1 MIKINLFELFVKIGV
16 DDQASDK
23 VSKISSLLKSGLAKA
38 AKVAAV
44 KVAAAATAV
53 GVLAKK
59 SLDAYADF
67 EQLTGGVETLFKTSA
82 DTIKNYAANAY
93 KTAGMSANQYME
105 TVTGFSASLIKS
117 LSGDTSKAVAQSTE
131 EISQAYDNQYDAAK
145 DSYDDMYDSAKDA
158 LDKEID
164 DYQKATDKKVELINE
179 EYKEKLKIVDKEE
192 YDRLQAIDAEIEALN
207 KQEEEQKKAE
217 KRKQQ
222 EEKKSQLQE
231 KILQAKT
238 YAEQIAAQ
246 KNYNDYLAEIDADQK
261 SEERKSKIEQ
271 LKDEKQSV
279 KDQATAKR
287 DALKEEQE
295 KEVSQVRDAE
305 SKKVEEMKKA
315 EEESLK
321 ALKRSNDKKLKEL
334 KRYYSEQKKLA
345 EQGAEDVAA
354 NATPEQLKEAA
365 ELANVAIVDM
375 SDNAN
380 KMGTAMESIQNAYQ
394 GFAKQNY
401 TMLDNL
407 KLGYGGTKEEMARLI
422 SDASKLTDVQKEL
435 GVTVDGTDMSF
446 ANIVKAIHV
455 MQVEMGVSGLTA
467 EQAAEAVASGAMTQ
481 EEAYEAMGTTAKEA
495 STTIQGSVSS
505 MKAAWQNLLVGMAD
519 DKQDFGKLIDN
530 FVESVATVGKNIMP
544 RLKKILKGV
553 AKLIKEI
560 VPEIAKELPGIV
572 NDILPD
578 LANAAVD
585 IVKGLVDA
593 LMDNADTLLDTGIKI
608 LDTLI
613 TGIIECIPKIKDLI
627 PTIINAILRIID
639 VLTEH
644 LDEFIEG
651 GIQITLA
658 LLDGIIKAVPK
669 ILEKLPEICQKII
682 DGVLQGLFGLDEGVS
697 NTFGTAFGNAVGGAI
712 EIIKGILSFLNGDFS
727 TGLESAGKG
736 LSDVVGGILGIIDGL
751 LGTSLQEW
759 YDSTRAFFEDFGKN
773 LYNAT
778 HQAELAKLDEETRLS
793 EQTKNVG
800 ATANEYIR
808 QGLSAADAFA
818 KALSDEGISEAIW
831 QQAVGKGIVTYD
843 VNEAYQTLKE
853 TGQIKTATAEGTSNQ
868 INVSMKLHNGVE
880 LARAT
885 AYDNSKANRVAGR
898 QIPAY

>member
-1 MIKINLFELFVKIGV
+1 MFVKIGV

-23 VSKISSLLKSGLAKA
+23 VSKISSSLKSGLAKA
-38 AKVAAV
+38 AKVATAA
-44 KVAAAATAV
+44 VAAAATGI

-82 DTIKNYAANAY
+82 DTVKKYAANAY
-93 KTAGMSANQYME
+93 KTAGLSANEYME
-105 TVTGFSASLIKS
+105 TVTSFSASLIQS
-117 LSGDTSKAVAQSTE
+117 LGGDT
-131 EISQAYDNQYDAAK
+131 
-145 DSYDDMYDSAKDA
+145 
-158 LDKEID
+158 
-164 DYQKATDKKVELINE
+164 
-179 EYKEKLKIVDKEE
+179 
-192 YDRLQAIDAEIEALN
+192 
-207 KQEEEQKKAE
+207 KKAAE
-217 KRKQQ
+217 
-222 EEKKSQLQE
+222 
-231 KILQAKT
+231 
-238 YAEQIAAQ
+238 YA
-246 KNYNDYLAEIDADQK
+246 N
-261 SEERKSKIEQ
+261 
-271 LKDEKQSV
+271 
-279 KDQATAKR
+279 TAI
-287 DALKEEQE
+287 
-295 KEVSQVRDAE
+295 
-305 SKKVEEMKKA
+305 
-315 EEESLK
+315 
-321 ALKRSNDKKLKEL
+321 
-334 KRYYSEQKKLA
+334 
-345 EQGAEDVAA
+345 
-354 NATPEQLKEAA
+354 T
-365 ELANVAIVDM
+365 DM

-380 KMGTAMESIQNAYQ
+380 KMGTDMELIQNAYR
-394 GFAKQNY
+394 GFAKSNY

-407 KLGYGGTKEEMARLI
+407 ALGYGGTKEEMERLI
-422 SDASKLTDVQKEL
+422 ADASKMTDVQKKL
-435 GVTVDGTDMSF
+435 GVTVDETDMSF
-446 ANIVKAIHV
+446 ANIVNAIHV
-455 MQVEMGVSGLTA
+455 V
-467 EQAAEAVASGAMTQ
+467 QANLDI
-481 EEAYEAMGTTAKEA
+481 MGTTSKEA
-495 STTIQGSVSS
+495 STTIQGSISS
-505 MKAAWQNLLVGMAD
+505 MKSAWENLLVGIAD
-519 DKQDFGKLIDN
+519 DSQDFGKLIDN
-530 FVESVATVGKNIMP
+530 FVDSVATVGKNIMP
-544 RLKKILKGV
+544 RIKKILKGV

-560 VPEIAKELPGIV
+560 VPEVAKMLPEIV

-593 LMDNADTLLDTGIKI
+593 LVDNADTLLDTGIKI
-608 LDTLI
+608 LDTI
-613 TGIIECIPKIKDLI
+613 INGIIECIPKIKDLI

-639 VLTEH
+639 VLTDH

-651 GIQITLA
+651 GIEITLA

-697 NTFGTAFGNAVGGAI
+697 NTFGTAFGNAVGSAI

-727 TGLESAGKG
+727 TGLQSAGEG
-736 LSDVVGGILGIIDGL
+736 LSNVVGSILGIIDGL

-759 YDSTRAFFEDFGKN
+759 YDSTRAFFEEFGRN

-800 ATANEYIR
+800 TTANEYIR

-885 AYDNSKANRVAGR
+885 AYDNSRANRVAGR

>member
-1 MIKINLFELFVKIGV
+1 MSKINLFEMFVKIGV

-23 VSKISSLLKSGLAKA
+23 VSKISSSLKSGLAKA
-38 AKVAAV
+38 AKVATAA
-44 KVAAAATAV
+44 VAAAATGI

-82 DTIKNYAANAY
+82 DTVKKYAANAY
-93 KTAGMSANQYME
+93 KTAGLSANEYME
-105 TVTGFSASLIKS
+105 TVTSFSASLIQS
-117 LSGDTSKAVAQSTE
+117 LGGDT
-131 EISQAYDNQYDAAK
+131 
-145 DSYDDMYDSAKDA
+145 
-158 LDKEID
+158 
-164 DYQKATDKKVELINE
+164 
-179 EYKEKLKIVDKEE
+179 
-192 YDRLQAIDAEIEALN
+192 
-207 KQEEEQKKAE
+207 KKAAE
-217 KRKQQ
+217 
-222 EEKKSQLQE
+222 
-231 KILQAKT
+231 
-238 YAEQIAAQ
+238 YA
-246 KNYNDYLAEIDADQK
+246 N
-261 SEERKSKIEQ
+261 
-271 LKDEKQSV
+271 
-279 KDQATAKR
+279 TAI
-287 DALKEEQE
+287 
-295 KEVSQVRDAE
+295 
-305 SKKVEEMKKA
+305 
-315 EEESLK
+315 
-321 ALKRSNDKKLKEL
+321 
-334 KRYYSEQKKLA
+334 
-345 EQGAEDVAA
+345 
-354 NATPEQLKEAA
+354 T
-365 ELANVAIVDM
+365 DM

-380 KMGTAMESIQNAYQ
+380 KMGTDMELIQNAYR
-394 GFAKQNY
+394 GFAKSNY

-407 KLGYGGTKEEMARLI
+407 ALGYGGTKEEMERLI
-422 SDASKLTDVQKEL
+422 ADASKMTDVQKKL
-435 GVTVDGTDMSF
+435 GVTVDETDMSF
-446 ANIVKAIHV
+446 ANIVNAIHV
-455 MQVEMGVSGLTA
+455 V
-467 EQAAEAVASGAMTQ
+467 QANLDI
-481 EEAYEAMGTTAKEA
+481 MGTTSKEA
-495 STTIQGSVSS
+495 STTIQGSISS
-505 MKAAWQNLLVGMAD
+505 MKSAWENLLVGIAD
-519 DKQDFGKLIDN
+519 DSQDFGKLIDN
-530 FVESVATVGKNIMP
+530 FVDSVATVGKNIMP
-544 RLKKILKGV
+544 RIKKILKGV

-560 VPEIAKELPGIV
+560 VPEVAKMLPEIV

-593 LMDNADTLLDTGIKI
+593 LVDNADTLLDTGIKI
-608 LDTLI
+608 LDTI
-613 TGIIECIPKIKDLI
+613 INGIIECIPKIKDLI

-639 VLTEH
+639 VLTDH

-651 GIQITLA
+651 GIEITLA

-697 NTFGTAFGNAVGGAI
+697 NTFGTAFGNAVGSAI

-727 TGLESAGKG
+727 TGLQSAGEG
-736 LSDVVGGILGIIDGL
+736 LSNVVGSILGIIDGL

-759 YDSTRAFFEDFGKN
+759 YDSTRAFFEEFGRN

-800 ATANEYIR
+800 TTANEYIR

-885 AYDNSKANRVAGR
+885 AYDNSRANRVAGR

>member
-1 MIKINLFELFVKIGV
+1 MFVKIGV

-23 VSKISSLLKSGLAKA
+23 VGKISSSLKKGLAAA
-38 AKVAAV
+38 AKVGAAAV
-44 KVAAAATAV
+44 TAAATAI

-82 DTIKNYAANAY
+82 DTVKNYAANAY
-93 KTAGMSANQYME
+93 KTAGLSANEYME
-105 TVTGFSASLIKS
+105 TVTSFSASLIQS
-117 LSGDTSKAVAQSTE
+117 LGGDT
-131 EISQAYDNQYDAAK
+131 
-145 DSYDDMYDSAKDA
+145 
-158 LDKEID
+158 
-164 DYQKATDKKVELINE
+164 
-179 EYKEKLKIVDKEE
+179 
-192 YDRLQAIDAEIEALN
+192 
-207 KQEEEQKKAE
+207 KKAAE
-217 KRKQQ
+217 
-222 EEKKSQLQE
+222 
-231 KILQAKT
+231 
-238 YAEQIAAQ
+238 YA
-246 KNYNDYLAEIDADQK
+246 N
-261 SEERKSKIEQ
+261 
-271 LKDEKQSV
+271 
-279 KDQATAKR
+279 TAI
-287 DALKEEQE
+287 
-295 KEVSQVRDAE
+295 
-305 SKKVEEMKKA
+305 
-315 EEESLK
+315 
-321 ALKRSNDKKLKEL
+321 
-334 KRYYSEQKKLA
+334 
-345 EQGAEDVAA
+345 
-354 NATPEQLKEAA
+354 T
-365 ELANVAIVDM
+365 DM

-380 KMGTAMESIQNAYQ
+380 KMGTSIEMIQNAYQ

-422 SDASKLTDVQKEL
+422 ADASKMTDVQKEL
-435 GVTVDGTDMSF
+435 GVTVDETDMSF
-446 ANIVKAIHV
+446 ANIVNAIHV
-455 MQVEMGVSGLTA
+455 V
-467 EQAAEAVASGAMTQ
+467 QANLDI
-481 EEAYEAMGTTAKEA
+481 MGTTSKEA
-495 STTIQGSVSS
+495 STTIQGSISS
-505 MKAAWQNLLVGMAD
+505 MKSAWENLLVGIAD
-519 DKQDFGKLIDN
+519 DKQDFGKLVDN
-530 FVESVATVGKNIMP
+530 FVDSVATVGKNIMP

-593 LMDNADTLLDTGIKI
+593 LLDNAETLLDTGIKI
-608 LDTLI
+608 LDTI
-613 TGIIECIPKIKDLI
+613 INGIIECIPKIKDLI

-651 GIQITLA
+651 GIQIALA

-697 NTFGTAFGNAVGGAI
+697 NTFSTAFGGAVGGAI

-736 LSDVVGGILGIIDGL
+736 LSDVVGGILGTIDTL
-751 LGTSLQEW
+751 FGTSLSQW
-759 YDSTRAFFEDFGKN
+759 YDDTRTFFNQFGQD
-773 LYNAT
+773 LYNAM
-778 HQAELAKLDEETRLS
+778 HQMELAKLEENERLQQ
-793 EQTKNVG
+793 QTSGVG
-800 ATANEYIR
+800 ITANEYMR
-808 QGLSAADAFA
+808 QGLAAADAFA
-818 KALSDEGISEAIW
+818 KALSDKGINEAIW
-831 QQAVGKGIVTYD
+831 QEAVEKGIVTYD

-868 INVSMKLHNGVE
+868 INISMKMNNGVE

>member
-1 MIKINLFELFVKIGV
+1 MSKINLFEMFVKIGV

-23 VSKISSLLKSGLAKA
+23 VSKISSSLKSGLAKA
-38 AKVAAV
+38 AKVATAA
-44 KVAAAATAV
+44 VAAAATGI

-82 DTIKNYAANAY
+82 DTVKKYAANAY
-93 KTAGMSANQYME
+93 KTAGLSANEYME
-105 TVTGFSASLIKS
+105 TVTSFSASLIQS
-117 LSGDTSKAVAQSTE
+117 LGGDT
-131 EISQAYDNQYDAAK
+131 
-145 DSYDDMYDSAKDA
+145 
-158 LDKEID
+158 
-164 DYQKATDKKVELINE
+164 
-179 EYKEKLKIVDKEE
+179 
-192 YDRLQAIDAEIEALN
+192 
-207 KQEEEQKKAE
+207 KKAAE
-217 KRKQQ
+217 
-222 EEKKSQLQE
+222 
-231 KILQAKT
+231 
-238 YAEQIAAQ
+238 YA
-246 KNYNDYLAEIDADQK
+246 N
-261 SEERKSKIEQ
+261 
-271 LKDEKQSV
+271 
-279 KDQATAKR
+279 TAI
-287 DALKEEQE
+287 
-295 KEVSQVRDAE
+295 
-305 SKKVEEMKKA
+305 
-315 EEESLK
+315 
-321 ALKRSNDKKLKEL
+321 
-334 KRYYSEQKKLA
+334 
-345 EQGAEDVAA
+345 
-354 NATPEQLKEAA
+354 T
-365 ELANVAIVDM
+365 DM

-380 KMGTAMESIQNAYQ
+380 KMGTDMELIQNAYR
-394 GFAKQNY
+394 GFAKSNY

-407 KLGYGGTKEEMARLI
+407 ALGYGGTKEEMERLI
-422 SDASKLTDVQKEL
+422 ADASKMTDVQKKL
-435 GVTVDGTDMSF
+435 GVTVDETDMSF
-446 ANIVKAIHV
+446 ANIVNAIHV
-455 MQVEMGVSGLTA
+455 V
-467 EQAAEAVASGAMTQ
+467 QANLDI
-481 EEAYEAMGTTAKEA
+481 MGTTSKEA
-495 STTIQGSVSS
+495 STTIQGSISS
-505 MKAAWQNLLVGMAD
+505 MKSAWENLLVGIAD
-519 DKQDFGKLIDN
+519 DSQDFGKLIDN
-530 FVESVATVGKNIMP
+530 FVDSVATVGKNIMP
-544 RLKKILKGV
+544 RIKKILKGV

-560 VPEIAKELPGIV
+560 VPEVAKMLPEIV

-593 LMDNADTLLDTGIKI
+593 LVDNADTLLDTGIKI
-608 LDTLI
+608 LDTI
-613 TGIIECIPKIKDLI
+613 INGIIECIPKIKDLI

-639 VLTEH
+639 VLTDH

-651 GIQITLA
+651 GIEITLA

-697 NTFGTAFGNAVGGAI
+697 NTFGTAFGTAVGSAI

-727 TGLESAGKG
+727 TGLQSAGEG
-736 LSDVVGGILGIIDGL
+736 LSNVVGSILGIIDGL

-759 YDSTRAFFEDFGKN
+759 YDSTRAFFEEFGRN

-800 ATANEYIR
+800 TTANEYIR

-885 AYDNSKANRVAGR
+885 AYDNSRANRVAGR

>member
-1 MIKINLFELFVKIGV
+1 MIKINLFEMFVKIGV

-23 VSKISSLLKSGLAKA
+23 VGKISSSLKKGLAAA
-38 AKVAAV
+38 AKVGAAAV
-44 KVAAAATAV
+44 TAAATAI

-82 DTIKNYAANAY
+82 DTVKNYAANAY
-93 KTAGMSANQYME
+93 KTAGLSANEYME
-105 TVTGFSASLIKS
+105 TVTSFSASLIQS
-117 LSGDTSKAVAQSTE
+117 LGGDT
-131 EISQAYDNQYDAAK
+131 
-145 DSYDDMYDSAKDA
+145 
-158 LDKEID
+158 
-164 DYQKATDKKVELINE
+164 
-179 EYKEKLKIVDKEE
+179 
-192 YDRLQAIDAEIEALN
+192 
-207 KQEEEQKKAE
+207 KKAAE
-217 KRKQQ
+217 
-222 EEKKSQLQE
+222 
-231 KILQAKT
+231 
-238 YAEQIAAQ
+238 YA
-246 KNYNDYLAEIDADQK
+246 N
-261 SEERKSKIEQ
+261 
-271 LKDEKQSV
+271 
-279 KDQATAKR
+279 TAI
-287 DALKEEQE
+287 
-295 KEVSQVRDAE
+295 
-305 SKKVEEMKKA
+305 
-315 EEESLK
+315 
-321 ALKRSNDKKLKEL
+321 
-334 KRYYSEQKKLA
+334 
-345 EQGAEDVAA
+345 
-354 NATPEQLKEAA
+354 T
-365 ELANVAIVDM
+365 DM

-380 KMGTAMESIQNAYQ
+380 KMGTSIEMIQNAYQ

-422 SDASKLTDVQKEL
+422 ADASKMTDVQKEL
-435 GVTVDGTDMSF
+435 GVTVDETDMSF
-446 ANIVKAIHV
+446 ANIVNAIHV
-455 MQVEMGVSGLTA
+455 V
-467 EQAAEAVASGAMTQ
+467 QANLDI
-481 EEAYEAMGTTAKEA
+481 MGTTSKEA
-495 STTIQGSVSS
+495 STTIQGSISS
-505 MKAAWQNLLVGMAD
+505 MKSAWENLLVGIAD
-519 DKQDFGKLIDN
+519 DKQDFGKLVDN
-530 FVESVATVGKNIMP
+530 FVDSVATVGKNIMP

-593 LMDNADTLLDTGIKI
+593 LLDNAETLLDTGIKI
-608 LDTLI
+608 LDTI
-613 TGIIECIPKIKDLI
+613 INGIIECIPKIKDLI

-651 GIQITLA
+651 GIQIALA

-697 NTFGTAFGNAVGGAI
+697 NTFSTAFGGAVGGAI

-736 LSDVVGGILGIIDGL
+736 LSDVVGGILGTIDTL
-751 LGTSLQEW
+751 FGTSLSQW
-759 YDSTRAFFEDFGKN
+759 YDDTRTFFNQFGQD

-778 HQAELAKLDEETRLS
+778 HQMELAKLEENERLQQ
-793 EQTKNVG
+793 QTSGVG
-800 ATANEYIR
+800 ITANEYMR
-808 QGLSAADAFA
+808 QGLAAADAFA
-818 KALSDEGISEAIW
+818 KALSDKGINEAIW
-831 QQAVGKGIVTYD
+831 QEAVEKGIVTYD

-868 INVSMKLHNGVE
+868 INISMKMNNGVE

>member
-1 MIKINLFELFVKIGV
+1 MFVKIGV

-23 VSKISSLLKSGLAKA
+23 VSKISSSLKSGLAKA
-38 AKVAAV
+38 AKVAAAA
-44 KVAAAATAV
+44 VASAATAI

-105 TVTGFSASLIKS
+105 TVTGFSASLIQS
-117 LSGDTSKAVAQSTE
+117 LSGDTSKAVTQSTE
-131 EISQAYDNQYDAAK
+131 EISQAYDDQYDAAK
-145 DSYDDMYDSAKDA
+145 DSYDDMYDAAKDA

-207 KQEEEQKKAE
+207 KQEDEQKKAE

-222 EEKKSQLQE
+222 EEKKAQLQE

-238 YAEQIAAQ
+238 YAEQLAAQ
-246 KNYNDYLAEIDADQK
+246 KNYNDYLAEIAADQK

-279 KDQATAKR
+279 KDKASAKR

-380 KMGTAMESIQNAYQ
+380 KMGSDLETLRTAYA
-394 GFAKQNY
+394 GFAKGQFLL
-401 TMLDNL
+401 LDNL
-407 KLGYGGTKEEMARLI
+407 KLGYGGTQEEMARLI
-422 SDASKLTDVQKEL
+422 ADASKMTDVQKEL
-435 GVTVDGTDMSF
+435 GMTVDGTDMSF

-455 MQVEMGVSGLTA
+455 VQANMGI
-467 EQAAEAVASGAMTQ
+467 
-481 EEAYEAMGTTAKEA
+481 MGTTSKEA

-519 DKQDFGKLIDN
+519 DKQDFGKLVDN
-530 FVESVATVGKNIMP
+530 FVESVSTVGKNIMP
-544 RLKKILKGV
+544 RIKEILKGI

-593 LMDNADTLLDTGIKI
+593 LLDNADTLLDTGIKI
-608 LDTLI
+608 LDTI
-613 TGIIECIPKIKDLI
+613 INGIIECIPKIKDLI

-651 GIQITLA
+651 GIQIALA
-658 LLDGIIKAVPK
+658 LLDGIIQAVPK

-682 DGVLQGLFGLDEGVS
+682 DGVLQGLFGLDESVS
-697 NTFGTAFGNAVGGAI
+697 NTFSTAFGDAVGGAI

-736 LSDVVGGILGIIDGL
+736 LSDVVGGILGTIDTL
-751 LGTSLQEW
+751 FDTSLSQW
-759 YDSTRAFFEDFGKN
+759 YDDTRAFFTQFGQD

-778 HQAELAKLDEETRLS
+778 HQMELAKLEENERLQQ
-793 EQTKNVG
+793 QTSGVG
-800 ATANEYIR
+800 LAANEYMR
-808 QGLSAADAFA
+808 QGLAAADAFA
-818 KALSDEGISEAIW
+818 KALSDKGINEAIW
-831 QQAVGKGIVTYD
+831 QEAVEKGIVTYD
-843 VNEAYQTLKE
+843 VNEAYKTLKE

-868 INVSMKLHNGVE
+868 INISMKMNNGVE

>member
-1 MIKINLFELFVKIGV
+1 VIKINLFEMFVKIGV

-23 VSKISSLLKSGLAKA
+23 VGKISSSLKKGLAAA
-38 AKVAAV
+38 AKVGAAAV
-44 KVAAAATAV
+44 TAAATAI

-82 DTIKNYAANAY
+82 DTVKNYAANAY
-93 KTAGMSANQYME
+93 KTAGLSANEYME
-105 TVTGFSASLIKS
+105 TVTSFSASLIQS
-117 LSGDTSKAVAQSTE
+117 LGGDT
-131 EISQAYDNQYDAAK
+131 
-145 DSYDDMYDSAKDA
+145 
-158 LDKEID
+158 
-164 DYQKATDKKVELINE
+164 
-179 EYKEKLKIVDKEE
+179 
-192 YDRLQAIDAEIEALN
+192 
-207 KQEEEQKKAE
+207 KKAAE
-217 KRKQQ
+217 
-222 EEKKSQLQE
+222 
-231 KILQAKT
+231 
-238 YAEQIAAQ
+238 YA
-246 KNYNDYLAEIDADQK
+246 N
-261 SEERKSKIEQ
+261 
-271 LKDEKQSV
+271 
-279 KDQATAKR
+279 TAI
-287 DALKEEQE
+287 
-295 KEVSQVRDAE
+295 
-305 SKKVEEMKKA
+305 
-315 EEESLK
+315 
-321 ALKRSNDKKLKEL
+321 
-334 KRYYSEQKKLA
+334 
-345 EQGAEDVAA
+345 
-354 NATPEQLKEAA
+354 T
-365 ELANVAIVDM
+365 DM

-380 KMGTAMESIQNAYQ
+380 KMGTSIEMIQNAYQ

-422 SDASKLTDVQKEL
+422 ADASKMTDVQKEL
-435 GVTVDGTDMSF
+435 GVTVDETDMSF
-446 ANIVKAIHV
+446 ANIVNAIHV
-455 MQVEMGVSGLTA
+455 V
-467 EQAAEAVASGAMTQ
+467 QANLDI
-481 EEAYEAMGTTAKEA
+481 MGTTSKEA
-495 STTIQGSVSS
+495 STTIQGSISS
-505 MKAAWQNLLVGMAD
+505 MKSAWENLLVGIAD
-519 DKQDFGKLIDN
+519 DKQDFGKLVDN
-530 FVESVATVGKNIMP
+530 FVDSVATVGKNIMP

-593 LMDNADTLLDTGIKI
+593 LLDNAETLLDTGIKI
-608 LDTLI
+608 LDTI
-613 TGIIECIPKIKDLI
+613 INGIIECIPKIKDLI

-651 GIQITLA
+651 GIQIALA

-697 NTFGTAFGNAVGGAI
+697 NTFSTAFGGAVGGAI

-736 LSDVVGGILGIIDGL
+736 LSDVVGGILGTIDTL
-751 LGTSLQEW
+751 FGTSLSQW
-759 YDSTRAFFEDFGKN
+759 YDDTRTFFNQFGQD

-778 HQAELAKLDEETRLS
+778 HQMELAKLEENERLQQ
-793 EQTKNVG
+793 QTSGVG
-800 ATANEYIR
+800 ITANEYMR
-808 QGLSAADAFA
+808 QGLAAADAFA
-818 KALSDEGISEAIW
+818 KALSDKGINEAIW
-831 QQAVGKGIVTYD
+831 QEAVEKGIVTYD

-868 INVSMKLHNGVE
+868 INISMKMNNGVE

>member
-1 MIKINLFELFVKIGV
+1 M
-16 DDQASDK
+16 
-23 VSKISSLLKSGLAKA
+23 
-38 AKVAAV
+38 
-44 KVAAAATAV
+44 
-53 GVLAKK
+53 
-59 SLDAYADF
+59 
-67 EQLTGGVETLFKTSA
+67 
-82 DTIKNYAANAY
+82 
-93 KTAGMSANQYME
+93 
-105 TVTGFSASLIKS
+105 
-117 LSGDTSKAVAQSTE
+117 
-131 EISQAYDNQYDAAK
+131 
-145 DSYDDMYDSAKDA
+145 
-158 LDKEID
+158 
-164 DYQKATDKKVELINE
+164 
-179 EYKEKLKIVDKEE
+179 
-192 YDRLQAIDAEIEALN
+192 
-207 KQEEEQKKAE
+207 
-217 KRKQQ
+217 
-222 EEKKSQLQE
+222 
-231 KILQAKT
+231 
-238 YAEQIAAQ
+238 
-246 KNYNDYLAEIDADQK
+246 
-261 SEERKSKIEQ
+261 
-271 LKDEKQSV
+271 
-279 KDQATAKR
+279 
-287 DALKEEQE
+287 
-295 KEVSQVRDAE
+295 
-305 SKKVEEMKKA
+305 
-315 EEESLK
+315 
-321 ALKRSNDKKLKEL
+321 
-334 KRYYSEQKKLA
+334 
-345 EQGAEDVAA
+345 
-354 NATPEQLKEAA
+354 
-365 ELANVAIVDM
+365 
-375 SDNAN
+375 
-380 KMGTAMESIQNAYQ
+380 
-394 GFAKQNY
+394 
-401 TMLDNL
+401 
-407 KLGYGGTKEEMARLI
+407 YGGTKEEMARLI
-422 SDASKLTDVQKEL
+422 SDASKMTDVQKEL

-446 ANIVKAIHV
+446 ANIVNAIHV
-455 MQVEMGVSGLTA
+455 V
-467 EQAAEAVASGAMTQ
+467 QANLDI
-481 EEAYEAMGTTAKEA
+481 MGTTSKEA
-495 STTIQGSVSS
+495 STTIQGSISS
-505 MKAAWQNLLVGMAD
+505 MKAAWENLLVGMAD
-519 DKQDFGKLIDN
+519 DKQDFGKLVDN
-530 FVESVATVGKNIMP
+530 FVDSVATVGKNIMP

-560 VPEIAKELPGIV
+560 VPEVAKMLPEIV

-593 LMDNADTLLDTGIKI
+593 LVDNADTLLDTGIKI

-639 VLTEH
+639 VLTDH

-658 LLDGIIKAVPK
+658 LLDGIIQAVPK

-697 NTFGTAFGNAVGGAI
+697 NTFSTAFGGAVGGAI

-727 TGLESAGKG
+727 TGLQSAGEG
-736 LSDVVGGILGIIDGL
+736 LSNVVGGILGIIDGL

-800 ATANEYIR
+800 TTANEYIR

-885 AYDNSKANRVAGR
+885 AYDNSRANRVAGR

>member
-1 MIKINLFELFVKIGV
+1 MIKINLFEMFVKIGV

-23 VSKISSLLKSGLAKA
+23 VGKISSSLKKGLAAA
-38 AKVAAV
+38 AKVGAAAV
-44 KVAAAATAV
+44 TAAATAI

-82 DTIKNYAANAY
+82 DTVKNYAANAY
-93 KTAGMSANQYME
+93 KTAGLSANEYME
-105 TVTGFSASLIKS
+105 TVTSFSASLIQS
-117 LSGDTSKAVAQSTE
+117 LGGDT
-131 EISQAYDNQYDAAK
+131 
-145 DSYDDMYDSAKDA
+145 
-158 LDKEID
+158 
-164 DYQKATDKKVELINE
+164 
-179 EYKEKLKIVDKEE
+179 
-192 YDRLQAIDAEIEALN
+192 
-207 KQEEEQKKAE
+207 KKAAE
-217 KRKQQ
+217 
-222 EEKKSQLQE
+222 
-231 KILQAKT
+231 
-238 YAEQIAAQ
+238 YA
-246 KNYNDYLAEIDADQK
+246 N
-261 SEERKSKIEQ
+261 
-271 LKDEKQSV
+271 
-279 KDQATAKR
+279 TAI
-287 DALKEEQE
+287 
-295 KEVSQVRDAE
+295 
-305 SKKVEEMKKA
+305 
-315 EEESLK
+315 
-321 ALKRSNDKKLKEL
+321 
-334 KRYYSEQKKLA
+334 
-345 EQGAEDVAA
+345 
-354 NATPEQLKEAA
+354 T
-365 ELANVAIVDM
+365 DM

-380 KMGTAMESIQNAYQ
+380 KMGTSIEMIQNAYQ

-422 SDASKLTDVQKEL
+422 ADASKMTDVQKEL
-435 GVTVDGTDMSF
+435 GVTVDETDMSF
-446 ANIVKAIHV
+446 ANIVNAIHV
-455 MQVEMGVSGLTA
+455 V
-467 EQAAEAVASGAMTQ
+467 QANLDI
-481 EEAYEAMGTTAKEA
+481 MGTTSKEA
-495 STTIQGSVSS
+495 STTIQGSISS
-505 MKAAWQNLLVGMAD
+505 MKSAWENLLVGIAD
-519 DKQDFGKLIDN
+519 DKQDFGKLVDN
-530 FVESVATVGKNIMP
+530 FVDSVATVGKNIMP

-593 LMDNADTLLDTGIKI
+593 LLDNAETLLDTGIKI
-608 LDTLI
+608 LDTI
-613 TGIIECIPKIKDLI
+613 INGIIECIPKIKDLI

-651 GIQITLA
+651 GIQIALA

-697 NTFGTAFGNAVGGAI
+697 NTFSTAFGGAVGGAI

-736 LSDVVGGILGIIDGL
+736 LSDVVGGILGTIDTL
-751 LGTSLQEW
+751 FGTSLSQW
-759 YDSTRAFFEDFGKN
+759 YDDTRTFFNQFGQD
-773 LYNAT
+773 LYNAM
-778 HQAELAKLDEETRLS
+778 HQMELAKLEENERLQQ
-793 EQTKNVG
+793 QTSGVG
-800 ATANEYIR
+800 ITANEYMR
-808 QGLSAADAFA
+808 QGLAAADAFA
-818 KALSDEGISEAIW
+818 KALSDKGINEAIW
-831 QQAVGKGIVTYD
+831 QEAVEKGIVTYD

-868 INVSMKLHNGVE
+868 INISMKMNNGVE

>member
-1 MIKINLFELFVKIGV
+1 VIKINLFEMFVKIGV

-23 VSKISSLLKSGLAKA
+23 VGKISSSLKKGLAAA
-38 AKVAAV
+38 AKVGAAAV
-44 KVAAAATAV
+44 TAAATAI

-82 DTIKNYAANAY
+82 DTVKNYAANAY
-93 KTAGMSANQYME
+93 KTAGLSANEYME
-105 TVTGFSASLIKS
+105 TVTSFSASLIQS
-117 LSGDTSKAVAQSTE
+117 LGGDT
-131 EISQAYDNQYDAAK
+131 
-145 DSYDDMYDSAKDA
+145 
-158 LDKEID
+158 
-164 DYQKATDKKVELINE
+164 
-179 EYKEKLKIVDKEE
+179 
-192 YDRLQAIDAEIEALN
+192 
-207 KQEEEQKKAE
+207 KKAAE
-217 KRKQQ
+217 
-222 EEKKSQLQE
+222 
-231 KILQAKT
+231 
-238 YAEQIAAQ
+238 YA
-246 KNYNDYLAEIDADQK
+246 N
-261 SEERKSKIEQ
+261 
-271 LKDEKQSV
+271 
-279 KDQATAKR
+279 TAI
-287 DALKEEQE
+287 
-295 KEVSQVRDAE
+295 
-305 SKKVEEMKKA
+305 
-315 EEESLK
+315 
-321 ALKRSNDKKLKEL
+321 
-334 KRYYSEQKKLA
+334 
-345 EQGAEDVAA
+345 
-354 NATPEQLKEAA
+354 T
-365 ELANVAIVDM
+365 DM

-380 KMGTAMESIQNAYQ
+380 KMGTSIEMIQNAYQ

-422 SDASKLTDVQKEL
+422 ADASKMTDVQKEL
-435 GVTVDGTDMSF
+435 GVTVDETDMSF
-446 ANIVKAIHV
+446 ANIVNAIHV
-455 MQVEMGVSGLTA
+455 V
-467 EQAAEAVASGAMTQ
+467 QANLDI
-481 EEAYEAMGTTAKEA
+481 MGTTSKEA
-495 STTIQGSVSS
+495 STTIQGSISS
-505 MKAAWQNLLVGMAD
+505 MKSAWENLLVGIAD
-519 DKQDFGKLIDN
+519 DKQDFGKLVDN
-530 FVESVATVGKNIMP
+530 FVDSVATVGKNIMP

-593 LMDNADTLLDTGIKI
+593 LLDNAETLLDTGIKI
-608 LDTLI
+608 LDTI
-613 TGIIECIPKIKDLI
+613 INGIIECIPKIKDLI

-651 GIQITLA
+651 GIQIALA

-697 NTFGTAFGNAVGGAI
+697 NTFSTAFGGAVGGAI

-736 LSDVVGGILGIIDGL
+736 LSDVVGGILGTIDTL
-751 LGTSLQEW
+751 FGTSLSQW
-759 YDSTRAFFEDFGKN
+759 YDDTRTFFNQFGQD
-773 LYNAT
+773 LYNAM
-778 HQAELAKLDEETRLS
+778 HQMELAKLEENERLQQ
-793 EQTKNVG
+793 QTSGVG
-800 ATANEYIR
+800 ITANEYMR
-808 QGLSAADAFA
+808 QGLAAADAFA
-818 KALSDEGISEAIW
+818 KALSDKGINEAIW
-831 QQAVGKGIVTYD
+831 QEAVEKGIVTYD

-868 INVSMKLHNGVE
+868 INISMKMNNGVE

>member
-1 MIKINLFELFVKIGV
+1 MIKINLFEMFVKIGV

-23 VSKISSLLKSGLAKA
+23 VGKISSSLKKGLAAA
-38 AKVAAV
+38 AKVGAAAV
-44 KVAAAATAV
+44 TAASTAI

-82 DTIKNYAANAY
+82 DTVKNYAANAY
-93 KTAGMSANQYME
+93 KTAGLSANEYME
-105 TVTGFSASLIKS
+105 TVTSFSASLIQS
-117 LSGDTSKAVAQSTE
+117 LGGDT
-131 EISQAYDNQYDAAK
+131 
-145 DSYDDMYDSAKDA
+145 
-158 LDKEID
+158 
-164 DYQKATDKKVELINE
+164 
-179 EYKEKLKIVDKEE
+179 
-192 YDRLQAIDAEIEALN
+192 
-207 KQEEEQKKAE
+207 KKAAE
-217 KRKQQ
+217 
-222 EEKKSQLQE
+222 
-231 KILQAKT
+231 
-238 YAEQIAAQ
+238 YA
-246 KNYNDYLAEIDADQK
+246 N
-261 SEERKSKIEQ
+261 
-271 LKDEKQSV
+271 
-279 KDQATAKR
+279 TAI
-287 DALKEEQE
+287 
-295 KEVSQVRDAE
+295 
-305 SKKVEEMKKA
+305 
-315 EEESLK
+315 
-321 ALKRSNDKKLKEL
+321 
-334 KRYYSEQKKLA
+334 
-345 EQGAEDVAA
+345 
-354 NATPEQLKEAA
+354 T
-365 ELANVAIVDM
+365 DM

-380 KMGTAMESIQNAYQ
+380 KMGTSIEMIQNAYQ

-422 SDASKLTDVQKEL
+422 ADASKMTDVQKEL
-435 GVTVDGTDMSF
+435 GVTVDETDMSF
-446 ANIVKAIHV
+446 ANIVNAIHV
-455 MQVEMGVSGLTA
+455 V
-467 EQAAEAVASGAMTQ
+467 QANLDI
-481 EEAYEAMGTTAKEA
+481 MGTTSKEA
-495 STTIQGSVSS
+495 STTIQGSISS
-505 MKAAWQNLLVGMAD
+505 MKSAWENLLVGIAD
-519 DKQDFGKLIDN
+519 DKQDFGKLVDN
-530 FVESVATVGKNIMP
+530 FVDSVATVGKNIMP

-593 LMDNADTLLDTGIKI
+593 LLDNAETLLDTGIKI
-608 LDTLI
+608 LDTI
-613 TGIIECIPKIKDLI
+613 INGIIECIPKIKDLI

-651 GIQITLA
+651 GIQIALA

-697 NTFGTAFGNAVGGAI
+697 NTFSTAFGGAVGGAI

-736 LSDVVGGILGIIDGL
+736 LSDVVGGILGTIDTL
-751 LGTSLQEW
+751 FGTSLSQW
-759 YDSTRAFFEDFGKN
+759 YDDTRTFFNQFGQD

-778 HQAELAKLDEETRLS
+778 HQMELAKLEENERLQQ
-793 EQTKNVG
+793 QTSGVG
-800 ATANEYIR
+800 ITANEYMR
-808 QGLSAADAFA
+808 QGLAAADAFA
-818 KALSDEGISEAIW
+818 KALSDKGINEAIW
-831 QQAVGKGIVTYD
+831 QEAVEKGIVTYD

-868 INVSMKLHNGVE
+868 INISMKMNNGVE

>member
-1 MIKINLFELFVKIGV
+1 MGKINLFELFVKIGV

-23 VSKISSLLKSGLAKA
+23 VSKISSSLKNGLAKA
-38 AKVAAV
+38 AKVAASA
-44 KVAAAATAV
+44 VAAAATAI

-105 TVTGFSASLIKS
+105 TVTSFSASLIQS
-117 LSGDTSKAVAQSTE
+117 LIGDTSKAVTQSTE
-131 EISQAYDNQYDAAK
+131 EISQAYDDQYDAAK
-145 DSYDDMYDSAKDA
+145 DSYDDMYDAAKDA

-222 EEKKSQLQE
+222 EEKKAQLQE

-238 YAEQIAAQ
+238 YAEQLAAQ

-261 SEERKSKIEQ
+261 SEDRKSKIKQ
-271 LKDEKQSV
+271 LKDEKQNV
-279 KDQATAKR
+279 KDQASAKR

-321 ALKRSNDKKLKEL
+321 ALKRSNNKKLKEL
-334 KRYYSEQKKLA
+334 KRYYTEQKKLA

-354 NATPEQLKEAA
+354 SATPEQLKEAA

-375 SDNAN
+375 SDNVN
-380 KMGTAMESIQNAYQ
+380 KMGTSMESIQNAYQ

-455 MQVEMGVSGLTA
+455 V
-467 EQAAEAVASGAMTQ
+467 QANMDI
-481 EEAYEAMGTTAKEA
+481 MGTTSKEA

-519 DKQDFGKLIDN
+519 DKQDFGKLVDN
-530 FVESVATVGKNIMP
+530 FVESVSTVGKNIMP
-544 RLKKILKGV
+544 RIKKILKGI

-593 LMDNADTLLDTGIKI
+593 LLDNAETLLDTGIKI

-613 TGIIECIPKIKDLI
+613 TGIVECIPKIKDLI
-627 PTIINAILRIID
+627 PTIINAILRILD
-639 VLTEH
+639 VLTDH

-697 NTFGTAFGNAVGGAI
+697 NTFSTAFGGAVGGAI

-727 TGLESAGKG
+727 TGLQSAGDG
-736 LSDVVGGILGIIDGL
+736 LCNVVGGILGTIDTL
-751 LGTSLQEW
+751 FGTSLEEW
-759 YDSTRAFFEDFGKN
+759 YNSTRAFFEEFGKN

-778 HQAELAKLDEETRLS
+778 HQMELAKMEEQDRLI
-793 EQTKNVG
+793 EQTQNVG
-800 ATANEYIR
+800 KITNEYIKS
-808 QGLSAADAFA
+808 GLSAADAFA
-818 KALSDEGISEAIW
+818 KALSDEGINEAIW
-831 QQAVGKGIVTYD
+831 QEAVEKGITSYD
-843 VNEAYQTLKE
+843 AQEAYQNLKSS
-853 TGQIKTATAEGTSNQ
+853 GQIKTATAEGTSNQ

-885 AYDNSKANRVAGR
+885 AYDNDKANRVAGR